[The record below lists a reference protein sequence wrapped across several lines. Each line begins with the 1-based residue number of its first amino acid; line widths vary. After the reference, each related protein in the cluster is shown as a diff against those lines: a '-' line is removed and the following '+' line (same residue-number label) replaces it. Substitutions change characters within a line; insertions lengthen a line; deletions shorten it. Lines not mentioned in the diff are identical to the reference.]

1 MNKIKTICSIL
12 FIGLLTLT
20 SCTKKQCFQFTTTQV
35 TSVNPPLQG
44 YPQTVVANTSQCDIT
59 KKEAKDACEKSSNTS
74 SSNSAGYVITV
85 KTTMTYK

>member
-20 SCTKKQCFQFTTTQV
+20 SCSKKDCFQFTTTQV
-35 TSVNPPLQG
+35 TSVSPALPG
-44 YPQTVVANTSQCDIT
+44 YPQTVSGSTSQCDIT
-59 KKEAKDACEKSSNTS
+59 EKEAKDICGKGSSTS
-74 SSNSAGYVITV
+74 SSNSGGYVITV